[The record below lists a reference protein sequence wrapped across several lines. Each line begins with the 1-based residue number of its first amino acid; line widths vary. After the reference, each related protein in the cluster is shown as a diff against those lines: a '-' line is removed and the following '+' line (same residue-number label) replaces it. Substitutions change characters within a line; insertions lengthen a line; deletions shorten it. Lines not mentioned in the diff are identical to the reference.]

1 MQAIKESEKYPKTIE
16 GLTEAIKNHGGIKS
30 LESALKATQSAPVRL
45 GLKMVGVDVN
55 KLDNVAKE
63 VRGLLG
69 GSETSTA
76 NSESSKNTSADELL
90 DRIRRR

>member
-1 MQAIKESEKYPKTIE
+1 
-16 GLTEAIKNHGGIKS
+16 
-30 LESALKATQSAPVRL
+30 
-45 GLKMVGVDVN
+45 MVGVDVN